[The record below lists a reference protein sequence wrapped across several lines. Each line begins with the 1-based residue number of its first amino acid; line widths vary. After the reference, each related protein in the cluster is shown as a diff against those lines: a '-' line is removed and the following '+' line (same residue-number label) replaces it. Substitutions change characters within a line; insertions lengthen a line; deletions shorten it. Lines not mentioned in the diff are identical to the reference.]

1 MATAA
6 LKQDHASAGDLAV
19 LDELNAAYVRSVDK
33 ADVRWFDEN
42 LTADFLNTNPDGTLI
57 DRAQFLAQIGRGSTV
72 TDIWPEDVRI
82 RLMGDFAVIHART
95 VYRKP
100 DGQPGAGRYTDIWA
114 RRDSRWLCVAAHV
127 SRA

>member
-6 LKQDHASAGDLAV
+6 LKQGPASAGDLAV
-19 LDELNAAYVRSVDK
+19 LDRLNAAYVQSVDR
-33 ADVRWFDEN
+33 ADVRWFEEN
-42 LTADFLNTNPDGTLI
+42 LTADFLNTNPDGSLI

-72 TDIWPEDVRI
+72 ADIRPEDVRI

-95 VYRKP
+95 VYRKS

-114 RRDSRWLCVAAHV
+114 RRDGRWLCVAAHV